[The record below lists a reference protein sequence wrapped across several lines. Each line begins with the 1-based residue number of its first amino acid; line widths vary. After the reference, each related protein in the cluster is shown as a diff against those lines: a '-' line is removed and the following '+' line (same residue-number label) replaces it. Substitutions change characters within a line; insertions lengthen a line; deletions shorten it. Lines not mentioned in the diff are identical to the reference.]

1 MADAPAT
8 KVAIIYYS
16 VTGTIDTMAR
26 RLAATAEAQGAEVR
40 LLAVGRED
48 AQGQPGSDERPQQ
61 PTADDVVWADVVLFG
76 TPSRY
81 GNVAG
86 RLKVLIDSLG
96 AQWANGQLAD
106 KVYAGFTASQT
117 LHGGQEAVLLSLY
130 TTIHHFGGIVVS
142 PGYTDG
148 SKFVDGNPY
157 GVGHVTGGGNDQPV
171 DDVTNGA
178 LDHMVTRAITVS
190 RRLNG

>member
-1 MADAPAT
+1 MAT

-16 VTGTIDTMAR
+16 MTGTIDTMAR
-26 RLAATAEAQGAEVR
+26 RLAATAEEQGAEVR

-48 AQGQPGSDERPQQ
+48 AAGAEGSTDRPQE
-61 PTADDVVWADVVLFG
+61 PTADDMEWADVVLFG
-76 TPSRY
+76 SPSRY

-86 RLKVLIDSLG
+86 RLKVFIDSLG
-96 AQWANGQLAD
+96 GLWAKGLLAN

-130 TTIHHFGGIVVS
+130 TTIHHFGGIVVT

-157 GVGHVTGGGNDQPV
+157 GVGHVTGGGNDAPV

-178 LDHMVTRAITVS
+178 LDHMVTRAISVS
-190 RRLNG
+190 RKLTA